1 MDDSLYK
8 SDLIDLQGID
18 LKIDLL
24 LNEKESSDIVQ
35 SLKNTEQ
42 EYTQFM
48 NLSSEIGE
56 SLNPYNEKLKEYE
69 SSFEKLQI
77 SKKSN
82 KKSQSKTNVPTE
94 LSNYMLKEQEIN
106 NNIDNLEKEMNTL
119 GDQYRVQLDDKSR
132 VEIEL
137 LQIKEQLVTQSKEVL
152 HHWKKVDKK
161 IEVIKRERDTI
172 SSKIPAKYVDR
183 YELLRKSEKI
193 VIGYVNED
201 QCGICGFLLSSN
213 ELSKI
218 NTGDSDQCSSC
229 GGILL

>member
-1 MDDSLYK
+1 
-8 SDLIDLQGID
+8 
-18 LKIDLL
+18 
-24 LNEKESSDIVQ
+24 
-35 SLKNTEQ
+35 
-42 EYTQFM
+42 M

-152 HHWKKVDKK
+152 HHWKKIDKK

-218 NTGDSDQCSSC
+218 NSGDSDQCSSC

>member
-8 SDLIDLQGID
+8 SDLIDLQDID
-18 LKIDLL
+18 LKIDSL

-35 SLKNTEQ
+35 SLKNAEQ
-42 EYTQFM
+42 EYMQLM
-48 NLSSEIGE
+48 NLSNEIDE

-152 HHWKKVDKK
+152 HHWEKIDKK

-218 NTGDSDQCSSC
+218 NSGDSDQCSSC

>member
-42 EYTQFM
+42 EYIQFM

-152 HHWKKVDKK
+152 HHWEKIDKK

-218 NTGDSDQCSSC
+218 NSGDSDQCSSC

>member
-8 SDLIDLQGID
+8 SDLIDLQDID
-18 LKIDLL
+18 LKIDSL

-35 SLKNTEQ
+35 SLKNAEQ
-42 EYTQFM
+42 EYMQLM
-48 NLSSEIGE
+48 NLSNEIDE

-137 LQIKEQLVTQSKEVL
+137 SQIKEQLVTQSKEVL

-218 NTGDSDQCSSC
+218 NSGDSDQCSSC

>member
-1 MDDSLYK
+1 M
-8 SDLIDLQGID
+8 
-18 LKIDLL
+18 
-24 LNEKESSDIVQ
+24 
-35 SLKNTEQ
+35 
-42 EYTQFM
+42 
-48 NLSSEIGE
+48 
-56 SLNPYNEKLKEYE
+56 
-69 SSFEKLQI
+69 
-77 SKKSN
+77 
-82 KKSQSKTNVPTE
+82 
-94 LSNYMLKEQEIN
+94 
-106 NNIDNLEKEMNTL
+106 
-119 GDQYRVQLDDKSR
+119 
-132 VEIEL
+132 
-137 LQIKEQLVTQSKEVL
+137 

-218 NTGDSDQCSSC
+218 NSGDSDQCSSC

>member
-8 SDLIDLQGID
+8 SDLIDLQDID
-18 LKIDLL
+18 LKVDSL

-35 SLKNTEQ
+35 SLKNAEQ
-42 EYTQFM
+42 EYIQLM

-94 LSNYMLKEQEIN
+94 LSNYILKEQEIN
-106 NNIDNLEKEMNTL
+106 NNIDNLEKEMNSL

-152 HHWKKVDKK
+152 DHWEKIDKK
-161 IEVIKRERDTI
+161 IEVINRERDTI

-218 NTGDSDQCSSC
+218 NSGDSDQCSSC

>member
-42 EYTQFM
+42 EYIQFM

-218 NTGDSDQCSSC
+218 NSGDSDQCSSC

>member
-8 SDLIDLQGID
+8 SDLIDLQDID
-18 LKIDLL
+18 LKIDSF
-24 LNEKESSDIVQ
+24 LNEKQSSDIVHT
-35 SLKNTEQ
+35 LKNTEQ
-42 EYTQFM
+42 EYIQLM
-48 NLSSEIGE
+48 DLSNEIDE
-56 SLNPYNEKLKEYE
+56 SLHPYNKKMKEYE
-69 SSFEKLQI
+69 SSFEKFQI
-77 SKKSN
+77 SKESN
-82 KKSQSKTNVPTE
+82 QKSQSNTNVPTE

-106 NNIDNLEKEMNTL
+106 NNIDNLEKEMNAL
-119 GDQYRVQLDDKSR
+119 SDEYRVQLDDKSR

-137 LQIKEQLVTQSKEVL
+137 LEIKEQLVIQSKEVL
-152 HHWKKVDKK
+152 HYWEKLDKK

-183 YELLRKSEKI
+183 YELLRKSEKV
-193 VIGYVNED
+193 VIGYINED

-218 NTGDSDQCSSC
+218 NSGDSDQCSSC

>member
-42 EYTQFM
+42 EYIQLM

-152 HHWKKVDKK
+152 HHWKKIDKK

-183 YELLRKSEKI
+183 YELLRKSEKV
-193 VIGYVNED
+193 VIGYINED

-218 NTGDSDQCSSC
+218 NSGDSDQCSSC

>member
-8 SDLIDLQGID
+8 SDLIDLQDID
-18 LKIDLL
+18 LKIDSL

-35 SLKNTEQ
+35 SLKNAEQ
-42 EYTQFM
+42 EYMQLM
-48 NLSSEIGE
+48 NLSNEIDE

-94 LSNYMLKEQEIN
+94 LSNYILKEQEIN
-106 NNIDNLEKEMNTL
+106 NNIDNLEKEMNSL

-152 HHWKKVDKK
+152 HHWEKIDKK
-161 IEVIKRERDTI
+161 IEVIKRERDAI
-172 SSKIPAKYVDR
+172 SSKIPTKYVDR

-201 QCGICGFLLSSN
+201 HCGICGFLLSSN

>member
-8 SDLIDLQGID
+8 SDLIDLQDID
-18 LKIDLL
+18 LKIDSL

-42 EYTQFM
+42 EYIQFM

-152 HHWKKVDKK
+152 HHWEKIDKK

-218 NTGDSDQCSSC
+218 NSGDSDQCSSC